1 MNQKKNPCDKIHDPN
16 VIYLFKV
23 NNENNRRC
31 DMFQVNNRTL
41 ERCQLP
47 RSDVFGNF
55 EHISDIDFVFPLLT
69 LSK

>member
-31 DMFQVNNRTL
+31 DMFQVNNRDT
-41 ERCQLP
+41 RTMP
-47 RSDVFGNF
+47 IASF
-55 EHISDIDFVFPLLT
+55 
-69 LSK
+69 